1 MINLLFIDNL
11 PLSLVLIYLIVGIY
25 LTFMSFDIGYEE
37 FDVKKI
43 PKWLVLF
50 FCVLIPLAGFL
61 ATAIIKG
68 FIGFYLL
75 FIVSSP
81 YIAIKRQFY
90 FNTE

>member
-1 MINLLFIDNL
+1 MVNLLFIDNL
-11 PLSLVLIYLIVGIY
+11 PVILFLTYLIIGLY

-43 PKWLVLF
+43 PMWLMLLF
-50 FCVLIPLAGFL
+50 CILIPLVALF

-75 FIVSSP
+75 LVVSTP
-81 YIAIKRQFY
+81 YMGIRRQFY
-90 FNTE
+90 FKAE

>member
-37 FDVKKI
+37 FDVKKM
-43 PKWLVLF
+43 PKWLVLS

>member
-1 MINLLFIDNL
+1 MVDLLFINNL
-11 PLSLVLIYLIVGIY
+11 PVILILIYLIIGMY
-25 LTFMSFDIGYEE
+25 LTFMSFDIVYGE
-37 FDVKKI
+37 FNVKKM

-50 FCVLIPLAGFL
+50 FCILIPLSGFF

-75 FIVSSP
+75 FVVSIP

-90 FNTE
+90 FDT